1 MNLHRIK
8 IVILVS
14 CLLISAGCS
23 SSGNGGLFPSV
34 VNGPFKVESL
44 PSGAD
49 VYVMG
54 EKIGITP
61 MMVSRKD
68 VFPNIYPHDKESLYG
83 KVMIKKEGCFEYTRP
98 VSAEISSKGLHAK
111 LDCTTN
117 KAIRQEAMPGTI
129 AVAHDRE
136 TVEQR
141 LEKIKDLLGK
151 GLITEEEASKARERI
166 LNDL

>member
-1 MNLHRIK
+1 M
-8 IVILVS
+8 VS
-14 CLLISAGCS
+14 CLLISSGCS
-23 SSGNGGLFPSV
+23 SSGNGGLFPSA
-34 VNGPFKVESL
+34 VNGPFKVESM

-61 MMVSRKD
+61 VMVSRRD

-83 KVMIKKEGCFEYTRP
+83 KVTIKKEGCFEYTRP
-98 VSAEISSKGLHAK
+98 VSAEISSKGLQAK
-111 LDCTTN
+111 LDCTTY
-117 KAIRQEAMPGTI
+117 KSIQEDVVPGSI
-129 AVAHDRE
+129 AVAHDRA

-141 LEKIKDLLGK
+141 LEKIKDLFDK
-151 GLITEEEASKARERI
+151 GLITEEEAKKTRERI